1 MGFELFDKMSRTFSA
16 KVSIRRNGNIGFSK
30 GAAEK
35 FGLRDKCYCKLYY
48 DPERKHIGFE
58 FTDKEQP
65 DVTARV
71 SKSGAGISIPASSFL
86 NYYGINYSSTMV
98 YTAEKDANT
107 MFIII
112 KLKEPRYES
121 QRGKMKK

>member
-1 MGFELFDKMSRTFSA
+1 MAFELFDKMTRSFA
-16 KVSIRRNGNIGFSK
+16 GKVSIRKNGNIGFSK
-30 GAAEK
+30 GAVEK
-35 FGLRDKCYCKLYY
+35 FGLRDADYCKLYY
-48 DPERKHIGFE
+48 DSEKKHIGFE
-58 FTDKEQP
+58 FTNHEQP

-71 SKSGAGISIPASSFL
+71 SQSGAGISIPASSFL

-121 QRGKMKK
+121 QRGKTKK